1 MFNYTNAVNFIISMD
16 DKHKLFKERL
26 LDELNYHG
34 ISKIDFAEQVGISIN
49 TLNMYLYRGSIPA
62 ADVAVKMAQVLN
74 TTAEYLVLGTAD
86 NKPLNK
92 QNTKSDWLKHEI
104 NILVERLPHDKLENF
119 LEIAQS
125 FKNAVTK
132 K

>member
-1 MFNYTNAVNFIISMD
+1 MI

-34 ISKIDFAEQVGISIN
+34 ISKIDFAGQVGISIN

-74 TTAEYLVLGTAD
+74 TTAEYLVLGTEN
-86 NKPLNK
+86 NKLLSK
-92 QNTKSDWLKHEI
+92 QNTKAEWQRREI
-104 NILVERLPHDKLENF
+104 SIIIERLPQDKLENF
-119 LEIAQS
+119 LEIAQA
-125 FKNAVTK
+125 FKNAVDVN
-132 K
+132 

>member
-1 MFNYTNAVNFIISMD
+1 MN

-34 ISKIDFAEQVGISIN
+34 ISKIDFAEKVGISIN

-86 NKPLNK
+86 NKPLPK
-92 QNTKSDWLKHEI
+92 QSTKADWQKKEI
-104 NILVERLPHDKLENF
+104 DVIVERLPQDKLDSF
-119 LEIAQS
+119 LEIARA
-125 FKNAVTK
+125 FKNAVEIK
-132 K
+132 